1 MLGKL
6 FGSQLRARIIGWL
19 FIHSDE
25 RYYVRQLADILGEDS
40 TNLSRELKR
49 LEELGVVTC
58 QRDGKQ
64 KYYQASR
71 DLPIFDEL
79 RSIAVKTLGLGD
91 ILRNALVPYGNKIRL
106 AFVHGSVAQGTHT
119 AKSDIDL
126 VIVANLDPVELHRT
140 IAQVEDRLKRTVN
153 YSLFSP
159 EEFESEKDDADSFV
173 SSVLSGPI
181 LIIVGEMNEP
191 TATA

>member
-58 QRDGKQ
+58 QRAGKQ

-71 DLPIFDEL
+71 DLL
-79 RSIAVKTLGLGD
+79 
-91 ILRNALVPYGNKIRL
+91 
-106 AFVHGSVAQGTHT
+106 
-119 AKSDIDL
+119 
-126 VIVANLDPVELHRT
+126 
-140 IAQVEDRLKRTVN
+140 
-153 YSLFSP
+153 YS
-159 EEFESEKDDADSFV
+159 
-173 SSVLSGPI
+173 
-181 LIIVGEMNEP
+181 MNCG
-191 TATA
+191 ASL